1 MRIARSA
8 AGLSPVDVGD
18 HVCWAVPAQDDFQRA
33 ARDFLRDGAKIGDK
47 LMVLGS
53 VPSAWLEAQSP
64 HALLIDPVGAP
75 GGAGWDA
82 DALVSLVGQEAE
94 AADRQGF
101 RALRVLAQ
109 MERVWSEGT
118 TPRQVADR
126 ELRLDALMGGGAAAI
141 VVCAYP
147 TSAFPPELLEQAGS
161 VHPHFTGRPEQTPSF
176 QLFHAAEGHWNL
188 SGVVDAD
195 GAEIFHAAVTELLR
209 NMPVL
214 RLSCRGLQ
222 LVDAAGMQM
231 LVKAADAF
239 PGRRILV
246 EDPNPTVRKCW
257 ELLGFDDPTI
267 PVELAP

>member
-1 MRIARSA
+1 MRIARSV

-18 HVCWAVPAQDDFQRA
+18 HVCWVVPAEDEFQRA

-53 VPSAWLEAQSP
+53 VPPAWLEVQSP
-64 HALLIDPVGAP
+64 RALLIDPADAT
-75 GGAGWDA
+75 GGAGWDT
-82 DALVSLVGQEAE
+82 DALVSLVGREAE

-109 MERVWSEGT
+109 MERVWPEGT
-118 TPRQVADR
+118 TPQQVADR
-126 ELRLDALMGGGAAAI
+126 ELRLDALMGGGTAAI

-147 TSAFPPELLEQAGS
+147 SSVFPPELLEQAGS
-161 VHPHFTGRPEQTPSF
+161 VHPHFTGRLEQAPAF
-176 QLFHAAEGHWNL
+176 QLFHSAKGHWNL
-188 SGVVDAD
+188 NGVVDAD
-195 GAEIFHAAVTELLR
+195 GAESFHAAVIGLLR

-222 LVDAAGMQM
+222 LIDASGMQM

-239 PGRRILV
+239 PGHRIMV
-246 EDPNPTVRKCW
+246 EDSNPTVRKCW